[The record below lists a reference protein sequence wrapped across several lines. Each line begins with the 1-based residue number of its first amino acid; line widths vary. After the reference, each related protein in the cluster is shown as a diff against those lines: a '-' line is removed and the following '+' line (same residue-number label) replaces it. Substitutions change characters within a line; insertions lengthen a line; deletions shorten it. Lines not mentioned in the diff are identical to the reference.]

1 LPFPRSGIVGT
12 SLPSEGLAFF
22 AGGSYKGTWIRDVE
36 IYNASSKTWITM
48 ATRLAIGRNSLS
60 AVPLPSRGLVF
71 FAGGY
76 NGGLS
81 AYVDMFNV
89 KTNTWTVFPTGLSQ
103 ARIVSGASLDTH
115 GLVLFAGGHRVVDMF
130 NANTNAWTVFPTGL
144 SISRSDLAA
153 SSLTSQGI
161 VMFGGGDCGM
171 AAGYCCRNVDMY
183 KADSNTWTVFSTGLS
198 VGRCGLAAASLPSQ
212 GLIFFAGGYSY
223 STQTGHVLSRDI
235 DVYNAISNTWAVAPN
250 GLSRGRFRLVGVSLP
265 SQGLILF
272 AGGQENPQDGR
283 STSRVIDT
291 YNVNTNAWT
300 PLATGLSPGRENP
313 AAASLPSQG
322 LAFFAGGWT
331 GATESDVIDNYDDTA
346 VSVCRRITDV
356 SLTIASS
363 DRVSGTTGKSV
374 TICFTAAS
382 EIPANTGTI
391 TVNYPSGFFDPGVT
405 FTVVGPIT
413 ISRIGPSGQSSV
425 VLTVAGNPIPASVIC
440 ITLAG
445 VTMGTLSQNSDFGIT
460 VSTSADRLSAGVAS
474 GVLFTQV
481 KSVSFSIASSDRI
494 AGKSPVQVTLAF
506 TPTTEIYAQ
515 GSITLIYPIG
525 FFASTGSPV
534 VQISGGKVGTVA
546 TPSSTQVVI
555 TLSRGDFHFSPG
567 WMPGM
572 DNIPAGAAVMFVLMG
587 LTMGAS
593 TSGNSNGIVVTT
605 SSDPSASSGVSSGV
619 IAGQVTNTSFF
630 VSPSDRVAGWSGCQA
645 TISFTPT
652 VGGAVVAGGKITL
665 MYPSGFFASGVTAT
679 QVALSGEAMVA
690 SAAPSTATSI
700 VVTLLSGM
708 LVPSTAVTMTLLGLT
723 TGVAYGGSDSGITV
737 STSAD
742 LIPSV
747 GTASGVI
754 EDPVAWCGT

>member
-1 LPFPRSGIVGT
+1 MSGPPNLPYT

-22 AGGSYKGTWIRDVE
+22 AGGRDVE
-36 IYNASSKTWITM
+36 IYNASSKTWITL
-48 ATRLAIGRNSLS
+48 ATGLAIGRNSLS
-60 AVPLPSRGLVF
+60 AVSLPSRGLVF

-76 NGGLS
+76 NGGFS

-103 ARIVSGASLDTH
+103 AGIVSGASLDTH
-115 GLVLFAGGHRVVDMF
+115 GLVLFAGGHGVVDMF

-144 SISRSDLAA
+144 SIGRSDLAA

-161 VMFGGGDCGM
+161 VMFGGGNCGV
-171 AAGYCCRNVDMY
+171 AAGYCCRHVDMY

-198 VGRCGLAAASLPSQ
+198 VGRCNLAAASLPSQ

-223 STQTGHVLSRDI
+223 SEQTGHALSLDI

-272 AGGQENPQDGR
+272 AGGQEDPGGR

-300 PLATGLSPGRENP
+300 PLATGLSPGREKP
-313 AAASLPSQG
+313 AAVSFPSQG

-331 GATESDVIDNYDDTA
+331 GATESDVIDIYDDTA

-413 ISRIGPSGQSSV
+413 ISRIGPSGQNSV

-506 TPTTEIYAQ
+506 TPTTQIYPD
-515 GSITLIYPIG
+515 GFITLIYP
-525 FFASTGSPV
+525 
-534 VQISGGKVGTVA
+534 
-546 TPSSTQVVI
+546 
-555 TLSRGDFHFSPG
+555 
-567 WMPGM
+567 
-572 DNIPAGAAVMFVLMG
+572 
-587 LTMGAS
+587 
-593 TSGNSNGIVVTT
+593 GIF
-605 SSDPSASSGVSSGV
+605 D
-619 IAGQVTNTSFF
+619 
-630 VSPSDRVAGWSGCQA
+630 
-645 TISFTPT
+645 
-652 VGGAVVAGGKITL
+652 
-665 MYPSGFFASGVTAT
+665 
-679 QVALSGEAMVA
+679 
-690 SAAPSTATSI
+690 
-700 VVTLLSGM
+700 
-708 LVPSTAVTMTLLGLT
+708 
-723 TGVAYGGSDSGITV
+723 
-737 STSAD
+737 
-742 LIPSV
+742 
-747 GTASGVI
+747 
-754 EDPVAWCGT
+754 